1 MRGRYII
8 LSLVAIVSVSDFFM
22 FRLFW
27 LSEAGGMRLR
37 EIMCDYKL
45 LLTRK
50 VLFDMSYVS
59 QS

>member
-1 MRGRYII
+1 MVEYNEVEGY
-8 LSLVAIVSVSDFFM
+8 
-22 FRLFW
+22 
-27 LSEAGGMRLR
+27 
-37 EIMCDYKL
+37 IMCDYKS

>member
-8 LSLVAIVSVSDFFM
+8 LCLVAIVSVSDFM

-27 LSEAGGMRLR
+27 LSEAGGMRFR
-37 EIMCDYKL
+37 EIMCDYKS